1 MFGSFPIARVFGITV
16 RVHWMWL
23 ALLIGIAMFWP
34 NEPFATLLNTLVL
47 FAVVFL
53 HELGHSLMA
62 KYFKIQVVDIT
73 LWPLGGMARMT
84 AIPEKPHVELLVALA
99 GPAVNFALAA
109 LALAVMIA
117 RGALA
122 DGELFQKLTLSM
134 TGVVAW
140 FFAMNLVMGVFNLIP
155 AFPMDGGRV
164 LRAFLAVFSD
174 WLTATRRAVAVGK
187 VFAVLMIVGGIVFP
201 LGYALPLVG
210 LFIWWQGSME
220 LLAVRVRHG
229 DIPGMARGG
238 PRPTTFSVEKPVAKP
253 DERPDDPSGA
263 RRPTDPPIGPARGPW
278 SKEDIEKLENFRGRL
293 RGPNEPNE

>member
-23 ALLIGIAMFWP
+23 ALLIGIAMFWQ
-34 NEPFATLLNTLVL
+34 NEPFPTLILTLVL
-47 FAVVFL
+47 FAIVFL

-62 KYFKIQVVDIT
+62 KYFKIQVIDIT

-84 AIPEKPHVELLVALA
+84 AIPEKPHVEMLVAIA

-109 LALAVMIA
+109 LALPVAIKA
-117 RGALA
+117 GALTHLE
-122 DGELFQKLTLSM
+122 DYEKLTLSLAS
-134 TGVVAW
+134 VAGW
-140 FFAMNLVMGVFNLIP
+140 FFLMNLGMGLFNLVP

-164 LRAFLAVFSD
+164 LRASLGLFSD

-201 LGYALPLVG
+201 LGYSMPLIG

-238 PRPTTFSVEKPVAKP
+238 PRPTTFSVEKPAAKP

-263 RRPTDPPIGPARGPW
+263 RRPIDPPIGPARGPW

-293 RGPNEPNE
+293 RGPNEPSE